1 MDRQTRQAMKH
12 DKFLDELN
20 RAYSLAHDHRRKLI
34 FVAVALVLL
43 AVAATLLA
51 GYGKLQERE
60 AQALL
65 SEGIELIDTPAGVE
79 IPGRAEAYE
88 TEEAKLEAAEAV
100 FRRVVDEYGRRD
112 AAAVANLYLARM
124 ESDRGDLESAR
135 PRLERFIRKYPKHVL
150 SAGAEL
156 SLLHLRLAE
165 GEIDAVIAEAQQALD
180 GDPRLPK
187 PTLLALLAQAYEMK
201 GENDNALQIY
211 RRIANEYPDSPY
223 SLDAQ
228 RKLVQG

>member
-12 DKFLDELN
+12 DRFLDELN

-34 FVAVALVLL
+34 IAAAVLVLL

-51 GYGKLQERE
+51 AYGKLQERE
-60 AQALL
+60 AQVLL
-65 SEGIELIDTPAGVE
+65 SEGIELIETPAGAE
-79 IPGRAEAYE
+79 IPGRAETFD

-100 FRRVVDEYGRRD
+100 FRRVVDEYGRRN
-112 AAAVANLYLARM
+112 AAAVAHLYLARI
-124 ESDRGDLESAR
+124 EADRGDLDEAR
-135 PRLERFIRKYPKHVL
+135 PRLEHFIRKYPKHVL
-150 SAGAEL
+150 AGSAEL
-156 SLLHLRLAE
+156 GLLHLRLAQ
-165 GEIDAVIAEAQQALD
+165 GELDEVIAEAQQGID
-180 GDPRLPK
+180 GDSRLPK

-201 GENDNALQIY
+201 GENDNALQVY

-228 RKLVQG
+228 RRLAQG